1 MFSHFSIKGRMYLI
15 LASILVLF
23 IIMVWFAI
31 NSSNRVRDLAI
42 ERTGQTLLEA
52 QKDKIKVASHS
63 MALAIARNIEKIEDE
78 TQKIDAIRLAVD
90 SIRFQADKSGYYFVY
105 QDTTNIALPPKKEL
119 QGKDLKNLKD
129 KNNVYLV
136 KELKNKA
143 KNGGGFVNF
152 IFPKPGAGD
161 TPKLGYAEM
170 IPNTDYWIGTGIYI
184 DNIETTKGVITKEIN
199 LNVKASII
207 RMTIISGIIFIG
219 IVAICLVIVFG
230 IGASLDTMMV
240 NFEDGDKGERDLT
253 KRIKITSKD
262 ELGTLAGLFN
272 RFMEKLQSIIRQL
285 ATDSQNIETSSIE
298 LVTVAEGMADNA
310 NNTSNLA
317 GNVTRAVEDMNSNLS
332 SITAAM
338 EESSANVSMV
348 ASAAEEMNA
357 TISQITHNVEKAKKI
372 SENAAA
378 KTSETED
385 SISVLNTAAQS
396 IGKVTNTITEISD
409 QTNLLALNATIEAA
423 RAGEAGKGFAVVA
436 NEIKELA
443 NQTVEATKDIR
454 EQIDSVRN
462 NTDATVGSI
471 KEVSD
476 VIREVNEIVTTIA
489 AAVIQQSDATQDIV
503 SNISSLSLSIQKS
516 NENVHQSSQMA
527 RNITVD
533 IEGVNSATVLIKKR
547 SALVKQSAD
556 KMNGMAEELKKIV
569 QIFTV

>member
-15 LASILVLF
+15 LVSILVLF

-31 NSSNRVRDLAI
+31 NISNRVRDLAI

-90 SIRFQADKSGYYFVY
+90 SIRFEADKSGYYFVY

-357 TISQITHNVEKAKKI
+357 TINQITHNVEKAKKI

>member
-1 MFSHFSIKGRMYLI
+1 MFRHFSIKGRMYLI
-15 LASILVLF
+15 MVSILVLF

-31 NSSNRVRDLAI
+31 NSSNRVRDLAVD
-42 ERTGQTLLEA
+42 RTGQVLLED
-52 QKDKIKVASHS
+52 QKDKIKIATHS
-63 MALAIARNIEKIEDE
+63 IALAIGTNIEKIQDE

-90 SIRFQADKSGYYFVY
+90 DIRFEADKSGYYFVY
-105 QDTTNIALPPKKEL
+105 QETTNIAHPLKKEL
-119 QGKDLKNLKD
+119 QGKNLKDFKD

-136 KELKNKA
+136 KDLRNQA

-199 LNVKASII
+199 LNVKTSMI

-219 IVAICLVIVFG
+219 IAAICLVIVSG

-298 LVTVAEGMADNA
+298 LVTVAEGMAENA

-317 GNVTRAVEDMNSNLS
+317 GNVTRAAEDMNSNLS

-357 TISQITHNVEKAKKI
+357 TISQITHHVEKAKNI

-378 KTSETED
+378 KTSEAED

-396 IGKVTNTITEISD
+396 IGKVTDAITDISD

-443 NQTVEATKDIR
+443 NQTVDATKDIR
-454 EQIDSVRN
+454 KQIDNVRN
-462 NTDATVGSI
+462 NTDASVGSI
-471 KEVSD
+471 KEVSG

-489 AAVIQQSDATQDIV
+489 AAVIQQSAATQEIV
-503 SNISSLSLSIQKS
+503 SNISSLSLSIQQS

-527 RNITVD
+527 GNITVD
-533 IEGVNSATVLIKKR
+533 IEGVNSATIQMKER
-547 SALVKQSAD
+547 SELVKQSAD

>member
-1 MFSHFSIKGRMYLI
+1 MFSRVSIKGRMYLI
-15 LASILVLF
+15 MASILVLF

-31 NSSNRVRDLAI
+31 NSSHRVRDLAV
-42 ERTGQTLLEA
+42 ERTGQALLED
-52 QKDKIKVASHS
+52 QKDKIKIATHS
-63 MALAIARNIEKIEDE
+63 IALAIGRNIEKIQDE

-90 SIRFQADKSGYYFVY
+90 DIRFEADKSGYYFVY

-119 QGKDLKNLKD
+119 QGKDLKDLKD

-136 KELKNKA
+136 KELRNQA

-170 IPNTDYWIGTGIYI
+170 IPNTDYWIGTGVYI
-184 DNIETTKGVITKEIN
+184 DNIETTKGDITKEIN
-199 LNVKASII
+199 LNVKTSII

-219 IVAICLVIVFG
+219 IAAICLVIVFG
-230 IGASLDTMMV
+230 IGASLNTMMV

-272 RFMEKLQSIIRQL
+272 RFMQKLQSIIRQL

-310 NNTSNLA
+310 NNTSNIA
-317 GNVTRAVEDMNSNLS
+317 GNVTRAAEDMNSNLS
-332 SITAAM
+332 YITAAM

-357 TISQITHNVEKAKKI
+357 TISQITQNVEKAKNI

-378 KTSETED
+378 KTSEAED
-385 SISVLNTAAQS
+385 SISALNTAAQS
-396 IGKVTNTITEISD
+396 IGKVTDAITDISD

-443 NQTVEATKDIR
+443 NQTVDATKDIR

-462 NTDATVGSI
+462 NTDASVGSI
-471 KEVSD
+471 KEVSG

-489 AAVIQQSDATQDIV
+489 AAVIQQSAATQEIV
-503 SNISSLSLSIQKS
+503 SNISSLSLSIQQS

-527 RNITVD
+527 GNITVD
-533 IEGVNSATVLIKKR
+533 IEGVNSATLQMKER
-547 SALVKQSAD
+547 SELVKQSAD